1 MLRYFSGGEKRL
13 SADWAG
19 NERWQYDFTIQM
31 AGFAFQERERM
42 ENAATAERFS
52 RWMSENGAKKWIPA
66 ERERMESLWTGQ
78 GHLLYPARDGQTF
91 VYEMA
96 GRLIYW
102 RKRTDAVPQRHWF
115 FAFESIEE
123 RSWLECAEGIVK
135 IEEKGMENTWLFDLS
150 GRKRGT
156 ETAAGEIVFTGWL
169 CPQDP
174 FQNRALRQ
182 DAQQAVQWVCC
193 SEESE
198 AADAG
203 AEGGLCYLQVQRIFE
218 TEDDS
223 SKIRIRMQPLTREK
237 GTFYQ
242 DTAGNRD
249 SCRKNPAVRRIYLEA
264 DKQIKDLMQA
274 GKSSDC
280 RGKSGEDGGTGA
292 EGKPPAF
299 ISGRL
304 YGKERAWRSIRKRY
318 TPATAGRKTT

>member
-1 MLRYFSGGEKRL
+1 
-13 SADWAG
+13 
-19 NERWQYDFTIQM
+19 
-31 AGFAFQERERM
+31 M

-78 GHLLYPARDGQTF
+78 GHLLYPAQDGQTF

-135 IEEKGMENTWLFDLS
+135 IEEKGMENTWFFDLS

-182 DAQQAVQWVCC
+182 DERSGRCR
-193 SEESE
+193 SR
-198 AADAG
+198 G
-203 AEGGLCYLQVQRIFE
+203 R
-218 TEDDS
+218 
-223 SKIRIRMQPLTREK
+223 PLL
-237 GTFYQ
+237 F
-242 DTAGNRD
+242 
-249 SCRKNPAVRRIYLEA
+249 
-264 DKQIKDLMQA
+264 
-274 GKSSDC
+274 
-280 RGKSGEDGGTGA
+280 TGA
-292 EGKPPAF
+292 EDF
-299 ISGRL
+299 
-304 YGKERAWRSIRKRY
+304 
-318 TPATAGRKTT
+318 

>member
-1 MLRYFSGGEKRL
+1 MNDSILERLKTLIAACPHLEKAKVYTDFVREDEICCGIFPVGEKRL

-31 AGFAFQERERM
+31 ARICLSGAGTDGKCSHCGTVQPVDERKRRE
-42 ENAATAERFS
+42 
-52 RWMSENGAKKWIPA
+52 KWIPA
-66 ERERMESLWTGQ
+66 EWERMESLWTGQ
-78 GHLLYPARDGQTF
+78 GHLLYPAQDGQTF

-156 ETAAGEIVFTGWL
+156 EIAAGEIVFTGWL

-182 DAQQAVQWVCC
+182 DAQQAVQWFAAAKRAKRQMP
-193 SEESE
+193 EPRE
-198 AADAG
+198 AFA
-203 AEGGLCYLQVQRIFE
+203 
-218 TEDDS
+218 
-223 SKIRIRMQPLTREK
+223 
-237 GTFYQ
+237 
-242 DTAGNRD
+242 
-249 SCRKNPAVRRIYLEA
+249 IY
-264 DKQIKDLMQA
+264 K
-274 GKSSDC
+274 C
-280 RGKSGEDGGTGA
+280 RGFLRQKMIPLRSG
-292 EGKPPAF
+292 
-299 ISGRL
+299 SGCSR
-304 YGKERAWRSIRKRY
+304 
-318 TPATAGRKTT
+318 

>member
-1 MLRYFSGGEKRL
+1 
-13 SADWAG
+13 
-19 NERWQYDFTIQM
+19 
-31 AGFAFQERERM
+31 
-42 ENAATAERFS
+42 
-52 RWMSENGAKKWIPA
+52 
-66 ERERMESLWTGQ
+66 
-78 GHLLYPARDGQTF
+78 
-91 VYEMA
+91 MA

-156 ETAAGEIVFTGWL
+156 EIAAGEIVFTGWL

-242 DTAGNRD
+242 DTAGNRGFLPEKPG
-249 SCRKNPAVRRIYLEA
+249 SQE
-264 DKQIKDLMQA
+264 DLF
-274 GKSSDC
+274 GS
-280 RGKSGEDGGTGA
+280 R
-292 EGKPPAF
+292 
-299 ISGRL
+299 
-304 YGKERAWRSIRKRY
+304 
-318 TPATAGRKTT
+318 